1 MVRLPHLLNK
11 HWSDHRW
18 WLTELAVGKGPII
31 RVTPYE
37 VHIKDPDWFDTLY
50 CAPGQG
56 ARDKYPPSAH
66 MTGTPL
72 GSELLDE

>member
-1 MVRLPHLLNK
+1 MLIQNG
-11 HWSDHRW
+11 SG
-18 WLTELAVGKGPII
+18 TGPIV

-37 VHIKDPDWFDTLY
+37 VHIKDPDWYDQLY
-50 CAPGQG
+50 CAASEG

-72 GSELLDE
+72 GSKSISEKT